1 MCPLV
6 PTLNCVKLKDY
17 LLVPVTIHTICMVL
31 FMPTKTVGT
40 HAATCD
46 RVVLV
51 YSWTDLAHFLIWW
64 CKCVL
69 VSGTKVSRLTS
80 SSFLL
85 NSFLPNSFLFAS
97 FGSFVTPYSYL
108 GHMGVQKLVFFNTIT
123 CWWFQG
129 LIPSSWNRPTW
140 TPSSWTPSLLASSG
154 V

>member
-51 YSWTDLAHFLIWW
+51 YSFEAKIGHHWMSLSEGPCTIRSIFILCQMGLLLI
-64 CKCVL
+64 CEPL
-69 VSGTKVSRLTS
+69 P
-80 SSFLL
+80 L
-85 NSFLPNSFLFAS
+85 NS
-97 FGSFVTPYSYL
+97 
-108 GHMGVQKLVFFNTIT
+108 Q
-123 CWWFQG
+123 
-129 LIPSSWNRPTW
+129 
-140 TPSSWTPSLLASSG
+140 
-154 V
+154 

>member
-51 YSWTDLAHFLIWW
+51 FDFLIIHE
-64 CKCVL
+64 
-69 VSGTKVSRLTS
+69 LTHTQ
-80 SSFLL
+80 
-85 NSFLPNSFLFAS
+85 A
-97 FGSFVTPYSYL
+97 
-108 GHMGVQKLVFFNTIT
+108 
-123 CWWFQG
+123 
-129 LIPSSWNRPTW
+129 
-140 TPSSWTPSLLASSG
+140 
-154 V
+154 

>member
-51 YSWTDLAHFLIWW
+51 YLYVDF
-64 CKCVL
+64 
-69 VSGTKVSRLTS
+69 S
-80 SSFLL
+80 S
-85 NSFLPNSFLFAS
+85 PN
-97 FGSFVTPYSYL
+97 VP
-108 GHMGVQKLVFFNTIT
+108 FN
-123 CWWFQG
+123 WD
-129 LIPSSWNRPTW
+129 
-140 TPSSWTPSLLASSG
+140 
-154 V
+154 

>member
-51 YSWTDLAHFLIWW
+51 MREKEGPLIGQAAHGRRAGIILLTAWPIRGPFFSLI
-64 CKCVL
+64 KMA
-69 VSGTKVSRLTS
+69 G
-80 SSFLL
+80 
-85 NSFLPNSFLFAS
+85 N
-97 FGSFVTPYSYL
+97 
-108 GHMGVQKLVFFNTIT
+108 
-123 CWWFQG
+123 
-129 LIPSSWNRPTW
+129 
-140 TPSSWTPSLLASSG
+140 
-154 V
+154 

>member
-51 YSWTDLAHFLIWW
+51 EITHCRGSKVPKKAPLTDTFYFVNNMPKMKYHV
-64 CKCVL
+64 CVIH
-69 VSGTKVSRLTS
+69 S
-80 SSFLL
+80 
-85 NSFLPNSFLFAS
+85 
-97 FGSFVTPYSYL
+97 
-108 GHMGVQKLVFFNTIT
+108 IT
-123 CWWFQG
+123 E
-129 LIPSSWNRPTW
+129 T
-140 TPSSWTPSLLASSG
+140 
-154 V
+154 